1 MNNAFKDLCFEIIGQ
16 HLDLPDVAST
26 AKDIN
31 DAFRYAQLYQQNPY
45 EFCMKHDEIVNF
57 IIKARDNNILD
68 AWRDDKNYLLLV
80 PTQSGKPLSQSTP
93 QELFNNLVPEID
105 RVRVKGIYQ
114 VIKHMYHGV
123 DDIELLKKLLSQD
136 TAVLRNYGL
145 IS

>member
-57 IIKARDNNILD
+57 IIKARDNNVLD

-105 RVRVKGIYQ
+105 RLRVKGIYQ
-114 VIKHMYHGV
+114 VIKHMYPGV

>member
-1 MNNAFKDLCFEIIGQ
+1 MNNAFKDLCFEIIRQ

-31 DAFRYAQLYQQNPY
+31 DAIEYAQLYQRNPV
-45 EFCMKHDEIVNF
+45 EFCMKHAEIVNF
-57 IIKARDNNILD
+57 IIKARDNNVLD

-105 RVRVKGIYQ
+105 RLRVKGIYQ